1 MKRKFLL
8 FFGFIIFL
16 FCNIQTQASIFPH
29 DNETNSVIIETLQN
43 SSNFTYPQNANIL
56 PIWSQSWGGGY
67 QDQAYGIWGNDSYL
81 YTCGYTQQIA
91 SGNDSLSLIKWNS
104 SGNLIWARIWNYT
117 GYSISNCNMG
127 RWIKSLYNRLYI
139 ASRQRRLLFSD
150 NEMGSKRKLDL
161 ESNLEYT
168 EFWEGNLGDGTYVYT
183 VGNSANGLLIIKWD
197 ESGNP
202 IWNETWGLNWGESG
216 LSIWGTGS
224 NLYICGVTSNYG
236 AGGQDLL
243 LIKWDNSG
251 NQIWN
256 GTWGGP
262 KMTGVKQSV
271 AIQTIFTHVDLP
283 KVLE

>member
-29 DNETNSVIIETLQN
+29 DNETNSVIIKTLQN
-43 SSNFTYPQNANIL
+43 SSNFTYPQNANIF

-117 GYSISNCNMG
+117 GYSIATAIWGDGSN
-127 RWIKSLYNRLYI
+127 LYI
-139 ASRQRRLLFSD
+139 TGYILPQGKGAYYLVI
-150 NEMGSKRKLDL
+150 MKWDL
-161 ESNLEYT
+161 N
-168 EFWEGNLGDGTYVYT
+168 GNLIWNQIWSIQSFGRGIWGDGTYVYT

-224 NLYICGVTSNYG
+224 NLYICGVTRNYG

-256 GTWGGP
+256 CTWGGP
-262 KMTGVKQSV
+262 K
-271 AIQTIFTHVDLP
+271 
-283 KVLE
+283 